1 MTVHYD
7 GWLVATSVA
16 IAIMASYVALDLTGR
31 LSPPRS
37 PSRWWWLCGPIA
49 MGLGIWSMHFIGMLA
64 FHLPVPVGYDGALV
78 LLSVLVA
85 VAASALALF
94 VATRPSLR
102 LMVLAASSVSMGA
115 AISGMHYIGM
125 AAMRLPGT
133 VSWRPLLVT
142 LSIAIAVVASFASL
156 LMAFRLRR
164 SGSGVFRWVK
174 LEAAVVMG
182 IAISGMHYTGM
193 AAARFSPVPMDV
205 DIQGMSLNASGMSIG
220 VIAGTIVILSMALAG
235 AAFDERARLLA
246 KEQTARREA
255 EAANR
260 LKDEFL
266 ATLSHELRT
275 PLNVI
280 LGCTQMLQGVVA
292 GDPVKVLATADT
304 IARNGEALRHLVE
317 DLLDV
322 SRITLGGMHLERQ
335 PVDIAA
341 LLQAAS
347 TSVLPAANAKSVR
360 LIVKSSPPLPRV
372 MGDPD
377 RLQQV
382 IWNLLQNAVKFTPAG
397 GEIRV
402 SVHGKGPHV
411 VLSVTDTGCG
421 ISATF
426 LPHVFEMFRQAEATR
441 GRTEGGLGI
450 GLSIVRRLVELHG
463 GTVTV
468 SSAGFDRGATFTVY
482 LPHQAQD
489 AHPLQMGALLSTPI
503 VAGASAEPPPRT

>member
-7 GWLVATSVA
+7 PWLVATSVA

-31 LSPPRS
+31 LSPSRN
-37 PSRWWWLCGPIA
+37 PSGWWWLCGPIA
-49 MGLGIWSMHFIGMLA
+49 MGLGIWSMHFVGMLA
-64 FHLPVPVGYDGALV
+64 FHLPVSVGYDGPLV

-94 VATRPSLR
+94 VATRPSLG
-102 LMVLAASSVSMGA
+102 LIVLAASSVSMGA

-125 AAMRLPGT
+125 AAVRLPGT
-133 VSWRPLLVT
+133 ITWRPMLVA

-174 LEAAVVMG
+174 LAAAVVMG
-182 IAISGMHYTGM
+182 IAIAGMHYTGM
-193 AAARFSPVPMDV
+193 AAAHFSPAPMDFG
-205 DIQGMSLNASGMSIG
+205 IHGMFLNTSAMSIG
-220 VIAGTIVILSMALAG
+220 VIAGTIIILSMALAG
-235 AAFDERARLLA
+235 AVLDERARLLA
-246 KEQTARREA
+246 NEQHARREA

-280 LGCTQMLQGVVA
+280 LGCTQMLHVVA
-292 GDPVKVLATADT
+292 TDPVKVVATADT
-304 IARNGEALRHLVE
+304 IVRNGEALRHLVE

-347 TSVLPAANAKSVR
+347 VSVLAAANAKSVR
-360 LIVKSSPPLPRV
+360 LIVKFSPELPRV

-382 IWNLLQNAVKFTPAG
+382 IWNLLENAVKFTPAG
-397 GEIRV
+397 GEVRV
-402 SVHGKGPHV
+402 NVQRKDPHV

-421 ISATF
+421 INAAF
-426 LPHVFEMFRQAEATR
+426 LPHVFEMFRQAEATSC
-441 GRTEGGLGI
+441 RTEGGLGI

-463 GTVTV
+463 GTVAV
-468 SSAGFDRGATFTVY
+468 SSTGLDHGAAFIVS

-489 AHPLQMGALLSTPI
+489 VQPLQTALLSTPI
-503 VAGASAEPPPRT
+503 VVGGSVDSARRT